1 MVLSGKKLIVLA
13 ALFAVASGIQP
24 SHAQGFNGDKIA
36 FTNFVSRMYDNSPF
50 EGVKIIEDYDDT
62 YLISVVALSAKNY
75 PSESTMTRVAEV
87 KSRAQASRY
96 LNGADI
102 TLDMIVT
109 TREDGK
115 GNVSTEMIEKIH
127 EGSFG
132 YVDVLELLTI
142 INTED
147 NSIFVYSTKLK
158 TR

>member
-1 MVLSGKKLIVLA
+1 MVLSGKKIIVLA
-13 ALFAVASGIQP
+13 ALFVVASGIQT

-36 FTNFVSRMYDNSPF
+36 FIKFVSRMYDNNPF
-50 EGVKIIEDYDDT
+50 EGVKIVEDYDDA
-62 YLISVVALSAKNY
+62 YLLSVVALSAKNY

-102 TLDMIVT
+102 TTDMIVT

-127 EGSFG
+127 EASFG
-132 YVDVLELLTI
+132 YVGALELLTI

-147 NSIFVYSTKLK
+147 NIIYIYSTKLK